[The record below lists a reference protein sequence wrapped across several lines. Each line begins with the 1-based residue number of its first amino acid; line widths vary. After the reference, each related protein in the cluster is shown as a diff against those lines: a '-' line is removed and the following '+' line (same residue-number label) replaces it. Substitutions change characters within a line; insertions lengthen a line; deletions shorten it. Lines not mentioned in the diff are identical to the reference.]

1 MRALAMAALAASIWT
16 TTAIAGSLA
25 LDGKRVQGGLLVG
38 RTDPGTTVIFEGRP
52 IRVSR
57 AGEFVIGFTRDAAP
71 TATLELRYPDGS
83 QRKETLAVERRTYD
97 IQRIDGLPP
106 RMVTPPKE
114 MLARIERENGL
125 VKQARDRDTAKPYFL
140 KGWIWPSKGRISG
153 VYGSQRILNGEP
165 RRPHFGVDVAAPV
178 GTPIHAAADAIVALA
193 AHDMFFTG
201 HTVILDHGHGL
212 STLYAHLDAILVR
225 EGDEVGRGAP
235 IGRLGGTG
243 RVTGPHLHWGMN
255 LGSLPL
261 DPALVVPPMP
271 SRANGDGATATA
283 PAVTGSTPPSSR

>member
-38 RTDPGTTVIFEGRP
+38 RTDPGTTVIFDGRP

-106 RMVTPPKE
+106 LMVTPPKE
-114 MLARIERENGL
+114 MLARIERENRL
-125 VKQARDRDTAKPYFL
+125 VKQARDRDTAKAYFL

-165 RRPHFGVDVAAPV
+165 RQPHFGVDIAAPV
-178 GTPIHAAADAIVALA
+178 GTPVVAPSDGVVTLAQKDLYYTGGTIV
-193 AHDMFFTG
+193 
-201 HTVILDHGHGL
+201 IDHGHGL
-212 STLYAHLDAILVR
+212 SSTFLHMQDVTVKKGQAVRQGDRLGTIGKTGRASGAHLDWR
-225 EGDEVGRGAP
+225 
-235 IGRLGGTG
+235 
-243 RVTGPHLHWGMN
+243 MN
-255 LGSLPL
+255 LFDARI
-261 DPALVVPPMP
+261 DPALLVPPM
-271 SRANGDGATATA
+271 AAAQ
-283 PAVTGSTPPSSR
+283 